1 MRTIGSP
8 VLAQLRQHAT
18 KSKQAEVLTGLR
30 AQSTVIPKPTT
41 FTTSI
46 SLLTPFQYFKMDPA
60 LSQASLGRT
69 TGCSEGGGT

>member
-30 AQSTVIPKPTT
+30 VQSTVIPKPTT
-41 FTTSI
+41 FITQHLVTHPLPVFQDGPSAE
-46 SLLTPFQYFKMDPA
+46 SSFPWVHHRLL
-60 LSQASLGRT
+60 
-69 TGCSEGGGT
+69 